1 MKIFK
6 RGSLILTLVLLAAC
20 STDNIDLPDPED
32 LFAEI
37 IDSVEMPEMIDVS
50 MEFLESTMGISADDY
65 DVAVYLLSEGIR
77 PDEIAIIKA
86 KDEESA
92 IDIQRKLENRL
103 EYKEKSAQ
111 SYLTEYMP
119 IIQDGV
125 VRRDNL
131 TISLIVSEKGSEI
144 LNVYDSYR

>member
-1 MKIFK
+1 MFK
-6 RGSLILTLVLLAAC
+6 WAVTILTLVILTAC
-20 STDNIDLPDPED
+20 SVDNVGLPNPDD

-37 IDSVEMPEMIDVS
+37 INTVSMPEMIDVS
-50 MEFLESTMGISADDY
+50 EEYLAPIIGIDTNDY
-65 DVAVYLLSEGIR
+65 DAAVYYLLSEGMG

-86 KDEESA
+86 KDDKSA
-92 IDIQRKLENRL
+92 NDILEKLKKRL

-111 SYLTEYMP
+111 IYLTEYMP

-131 TISLIVSEKGSEI
+131 TISLIVSDKVPEI
-144 LNVYDSYR
+144 LEVYDSYG